1 MPCYAVIVVSTICK
15 NHPIAGGEPIKFF
28 AISVKDLA
36 AAPFGDAVLLDLVR
50 DAVLFDL
57 VR

>member
-1 MPCYAVIVVSTICK
+1 MICK
-15 NHPIAGGEPIKFF
+15 NHPIGGGEPIEFF

-36 AAPFGDAVLLDLVR
+36 AAPFGDAVLLGLVR